1 MWVRACIVSTG
12 VYVGACV
19 RACVRAC
26 ACVCV
31 CVCVWVVSE
40 LYKCT
45 QDSLSV
51 SAGSKVEGQIYIP
64 VVNWL
69 LGLLTLAC
77 VLIFR
82 SNTAIGNGFG
92 EQSPNFP
99 FTALCLISV
108 GCESVQE
115 LGSHGMC
122 CCNVSWLDV
131 CTLETTLVIHRGAVQ
146 GCLYIFDIR
155 ICVRMPSQIGWTFCH
170 M

>member
-1 MWVRACIVSTG
+1 MPALRTCTPRSTQARVTAGSCPATFCAIVLTQLHCE
-12 VYVGACV
+12 YMCV
-19 RACVRAC
+19 CVH

-31 CVCVWVVSE
+31 CVYRKLC
-40 LYKCT
+40 KCT
-45 QDSLSV
+45 EDSLSV

-108 GCESVQE
+108 DYESVQE

-122 CCNVSWLDV
+122 CCNVSWLHV
-131 CTLETTLVIHRGAVQ
+131 CTT
-146 GCLYIFDIR
+146 
-155 ICVRMPSQIGWTFCH
+155 
-170 M
+170 